1 MHPILSNPRK
11 LLWYLA
17 AWMLTGLFIALLL
30 VTAEVATWGRAL
42 WFALP
47 AVALYSFV
55 ASSAYYV
62 CRSLPMAKRHFFVA
76 VMVFGGASLIAGFAW
91 LAICQAWNQL
101 AQTLAGEQAAI
112 PITQHL
118 AVVLFA
124 AGCGFYLL
132 SILAHDV
139 LIAFDNVRLAERRAA
154 ESRLLARD
162 AELQVLR
169 TQINPHFLFNS
180 LNSISALTAIDGL
193 AARSMTI
200 ELAQFFRQTL
210 ALSEKQYIPLADEIA
225 LCQNFLAIEKIR
237 FGKKL
242 GSDIA
247 IAGNAQ
253 RALIPPM
260 ILQPLVENAIKHGIR
275 DLVDGGTVT
284 MTALVREQ
292 WLHIA
297 IGNPVDSQPSATAGN
312 GLGLKNIRQ
321 RFASLYGER
330 ARVSWTLADGR
341 FSVEMVIPLTY
352 QEQDTQ

>member
-1 MHPILSNPRK
+1 MHPILTNARK

-17 AWMLTGLFIALLL
+17 AWMLTGLFVALLL
-30 VTAEVATWGRAL
+30 VTADQARWGSAL

-47 AVALYSFV
+47 AAMLYSFV
-55 ASSAYYV
+55 AASAYYV
-62 CRSLPMAKRHFFVA
+62 CRSLPMAKRHFFSAVA
-76 VMVFGGASLIAGFAW
+76 VFGGASLIAGFAW
-91 LAICQAWNQL
+91 LAICHAWNQL
-101 AQTLAGEQAAI
+101 AQALASGYAAL

-139 LIAFDNVRLAERRAA
+139 LIAFDNVLLAERRAA
-154 ESRLLARD
+154 ESRVLARD

-180 LNSISALTAIDGL
+180 LNSISALTTMDGA

-210 ALSEKQYIPLADEIA
+210 ALSEKQAIPLADELA
-225 LCQNFLAIEKIR
+225 LCRNFLAIEKIR

-242 GSDIA
+242 ESALEIA
-247 IAGNAQ
+247 DNAQ

-260 ILQPLVENAIKHGIR
+260 ILQPLLENAIKHGIR
-275 DLVDGGTVT
+275 DLVDGGTVSVQ
-284 MTALVREQ
+284 AFAREQ

-297 IGNPVDSQPSATAGN
+297 VSNPVDSDPNPSNTAGN
-312 GLGLKNIRQ
+312 GTGLKNIRQ
-321 RFASLYGER
+321 RFASIYGER
-330 ARVSWTLADGR
+330 ARVSWTLADGQ
-341 FSVEMVIPLTY
+341 FLVEMALPLTY
-352 QEQDTQ
+352 HEV

>member
-1 MHPILSNPRK
+1 MHPILTNARK
-11 LLWYLA
+11 LMWYLA
-17 AWMLTGLFIALLL
+17 AWLLTGVFIALLL
-30 VTAEVATWGRAL
+30 VAADLAQWGSAL

-47 AVALYSFV
+47 ATFLYSFI

-62 CRSLPMAKRHFFVA
+62 CRSLPMAKRHFAFA
-76 VMVFGGASLIAGFAW
+76 TAVFGGSSLIAGFAW
-91 LAICQAWNQL
+91 LAICQGWNQL
-101 AQTLAGEQAAI
+101 AHFLSVDYAAVQV
-112 PITQHL
+112 TQHM

-154 ESRLLARD
+154 ESRVLARD

-169 TQINPHFLFNS
+169 AQINPHFLFNS
-180 LNSISALTAIDGL
+180 LNSISALTTIDGP

-210 ALSEKQYIPLADEIA
+210 ALSEKQAIPLADEIA
-225 LCQNFLAIEKIR
+225 LCNSFLAIEKIR

-242 GSDIA
+242 GSAIEIA
-247 IAGNAQ
+247 DDAQ

-275 DLVDGGTVT
+275 DLVDGGTVSIR
-284 MTALVREQ
+284 AFAREQ

-297 IGNPVDSQPSATAGN
+297 VSNPVDSQPSNAIGN
-312 GLGLKNIRQ
+312 GTGLKNLQQ
-321 RFASLYGER
+321 RFASIYGGQAR
-330 ARVSWTLADGR
+330 ASWALADGQ
-341 FSVEMVIPLTY
+341 FTVEMALPLAYT
-352 QEQDTQ
+352 EA